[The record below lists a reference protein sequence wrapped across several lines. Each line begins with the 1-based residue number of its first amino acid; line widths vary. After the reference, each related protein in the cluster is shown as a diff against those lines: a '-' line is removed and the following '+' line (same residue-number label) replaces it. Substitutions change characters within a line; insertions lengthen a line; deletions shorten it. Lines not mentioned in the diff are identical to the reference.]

1 MWSWFEVSNLKVDEK
16 ENAEAETENIQTDH
30 DEKILTHMEEAEAE
44 IEAEVEAEEAE
55 AEEEAEWETDLDKK
69 CNRNIV
75 VKRNH
80 LIVFVL
86 AYCLNIVFTMYH
98 IGKRA

>member
-44 IEAEVEAEEAE
+44 VEAEVEAEEE
-55 AEEEAEWETDLDKK
+55 AEEAEWETDLDKK
-69 CNRNIV
+69 CNKNIV

>member
-30 DEKILTHMEEAEAE
+30 DEKILTHMEEVEV
-44 IEAEVEAEEAE
+44 EAEVEAEGEAE
-55 AEEEAEWETDLDKK
+55 AEEAEWETDLDKK
-69 CNRNIV
+69 CNKNIV